1 MRALIA
7 ASTLCLAMVAA
18 PAAADRFD
26 YETAGRS
33 TQSTLSKAVSV
44 PEVFESEA
52 QLAESAAALRKVSRD
67 LCRRN
72 HGSSAMQTLI
82 IRTCTANTFKTAVD
96 QLPDTPARLALLAW
110 WETELKDG

>member
-1 MRALIA
+1 MRKLIA
-7 ASTLCLAMVAA
+7 ASTLALAVSAA
-18 PAAADRFD
+18 PAVADRFTYD
-26 YETAGRS
+26 TAARS

-52 QLAESAAALRKVSRD
+52 QLAESAAALREVSRD

-72 HGSSAMQTLI
+72 HGSSAMQTVI
-82 IRTCTANTFKTAVD
+82 IRACTANTFKTAVD

-110 WETELKDG
+110 WEAELKDG

>member
-1 MRALIA
+1 MRNLIA
-7 ASTLCLAMVAA
+7 ASTLSFAMFAA

-33 TQSTLSKAVSV
+33 TQATLSKTVSV

-52 QLAESAAALRKVSRD
+52 QLAETADGLRRVSRD

-72 HGSSAMQTLI
+72 HGSSALQTLI
-82 IRTCTANTFKTAVD
+82 IRACTANTFKTAVD

-110 WETELKDG
+110 WDAELKDG